1 MRLQPL
7 RMEHLSS
14 GRVENWEKWIN
25 EHRLGTVDALAGI
38 GQPKRFFTMLR
49 DSGIQLGQTVS
60 LPDHATFQASSFGS
74 FGSRPILIT
83 AKDAV
88 KCTELDR
95 KSTRLNSSH

>member
-1 MRLQPL
+1 M
-7 RMEHLSS
+7 
-14 GRVENWEKWIN
+14 
-25 EHRLGTVDALAGI
+25 GTVDALAGI

-88 KCTELDR
+88 KCTELNDPR
-95 KSTRLNSSH
+95 IWVVHAVAQFSDPGWIDEIAHRLRRIAKEKRRGA